1 MTQSVDLAGQSHGP
15 VDPEAADYGTSDLKS
30 AKVMMVDDEPI
41 TIDVVQA
48 FLEEAG
54 YDNFLT
60 NSEPAQALE
69 LLASERPDVVLLDLM
84 MPVVSGFDI
93 LKGIRADPALR
104 YIPVIV
110 LTSSTDSETKLRA
123 LELGATDFLA
133 KPVDSSELVL
143 RLRNTLAA
151 KAYADRLAHFDRL
164 TGLYNRHMFNEHLD
178 RTLRLA
184 KRHDRIGALLHIN
197 IDQFRKI
204 NDALGPTLGDELL
217 QSVAKRLEQGI
228 RTTDSVARIGG
239 DRIVPRL
246 SRLSGDEFAVL
257 LVEIDKV
264 ERTAA
269 IARRLLD
276 LMAAPFQVRANELF
290 VTGSIGISVFPDDGI
305 ERDTL
310 TKNATVA
317 LRSAKQQGGNAHR
330 FYSADMNDRALE
342 LLDLQGDLRKALERR
357 ELLLFYQPKMD
368 AARQPVAAEA
378 LLRWEHPQRGMVG
391 PGDFI
396 PLAEETGLI
405 VDIGAWVLADVCRQ
419 IQGWQAAGLA
429 APVIAVNIS
438 ARQFVEKNFVASVRE
453 ILQRNPVDPRSL
465 QIEITESMVMS
476 DVGANIRT
484 LEQLKAL
491 GLRISMDD
499 FGTGYSSLSYLRR
512 FPIDELKI
520 DRSFVKDID
529 AEGRD
534 NSRSIIAAI
543 IIMARALSLKIVAE
557 GVETEAQWAFL
568 REHECD
574 QGQGYLF
581 GKPMPVAEFT
591 KLLQA
596 SPA

>member
-1 MTQSVDLAGQSHGP
+1 MTQD
-15 VDPEAADYGTSDLKS
+15 AADAATPDLKS

-54 YDNFLT
+54 YENFLT
-60 NSEPAQALE
+60 TSEPARALE
-69 LLASERPDVVLLDLM
+69 LVAGERPDVVLLDLM

-93 LKGIRADPALR
+93 LKAIRADPAMR

-110 LTSSTDSETKLRA
+110 LTSSTDSATKLKA
-123 LELGATDFLA
+123 LEMGATDFLA

-164 TGLYNRHMFNEHLD
+164 TGLYNRHMFNEHVD
-178 RTLRLA
+178 RMLRLA
-184 KRHDRIGALLHIN
+184 TRYERIGALLHIN
-197 IDQFRKI
+197 VDQFRKI
-204 NDALGPTLGDELL
+204 NDALGPTQGDELL
-217 QSVAKRLEQGI
+217 QSIAKRLEQGI

-239 DRIVPRL
+239 DTFVPRL
-246 SRLSGDEFAVL
+246 SRFGGDEFAVL
-257 LVEIDKV
+257 LVDIDKV

-290 VTGSIGISVFPDDGI
+290 VTGSIGISVFPDDGL

-310 TKNATVA
+310 AKNATVA

-330 FYSADMNDRALE
+330 FYSADMNARALE
-342 LLDLQGDLRKALERR
+342 LLDLQGELRKALERR
-357 ELLLFYQPKMD
+357 ELQLFYQPKMD
-368 AARQPVAAEA
+368 SARQPVAAEA
-378 LLRWEHPQRGMVG
+378 LLRWEHPKRGMVG
-391 PGDFI
+391 PGEFI

-405 VDIGAWVLADVCRQ
+405 VDIGAWILADVCRQ

-429 APVIAVNIS
+429 PPVIAVNIS
-438 ARQFVEKNFVASVRE
+438 ARQFAEKNFVAGVRE
-453 ILQRNPVDPRSL
+453 ILQRNPVDPSTL

-476 DVGANIRT
+476 DVGTNIQT
-484 LEQLKAL
+484 LEQLKGL

-520 DRSFVKDID
+520 DRSFVKDLD

-534 NSRSIIAAI
+534 NSRAIVAAI

-568 REHECD
+568 RQHDCD
-574 QGQGYLF
+574 HGQGYLF